1 MKYYCS
7 SSFLICIVLGLIKII
22 HSQEHPSAA
31 GLKTLK
37 KHYNLCFG
45 PIILHSGTN
54 DINDDSDPQNIAEEI
69 VELAKSISK
78 DCNSNVTVSG
88 IVPRYG
94 KLNEKVR
101 SVNRLLRIY
110 CRNMDM
116 RFVGHE
122 NINPSKHLNC
132 SGLHLNHLG
141 TPILIVNFL
150 NVLNS
155 LDLEQ

>member
-1 MKYYCS
+1 MVRDH
-7 SSFLICIVLGLIKII
+7 F
-22 HSQEHPSAA
+22 
-31 GLKTLK
+31 
-37 KHYNLCFG
+37 
-45 PIILHSGTN
+45 
-54 DINDDSDPQNIAEEI
+54 
-69 VELAKSISK
+69 LAKSISQ

-88 IVPRYG
+88 IAPRYG

-101 SVNRLLRIY
+101 PVNRLLRIY

-116 RFVGHE
+116 HFVGHE

-141 TPILIVNFL
+141 TPILTVNFL

-155 LDLEQ
+155 LDSEQ

>member
-1 MKYYCS
+1 MLNTNEC
-7 SSFLICIVLGLIKII
+7 LLG
-22 HSQEHPSAA
+22 
-31 GLKTLK
+31 
-37 KHYNLCFG
+37 
-45 PIILHSGTN
+45 
-54 DINDDSDPQNIAEEI
+54 DDSDPQNVAEEI
-69 VELAKSISK
+69 VKLAKSISK
-78 DCNSNVTVSG
+78 DCNSNVIVSG

-122 NINPSKHLNC
+122 NINPSKHLNR

-141 TPILIVNFL
+141 TPILTVNFL

-155 LDLEQ
+155 LDS